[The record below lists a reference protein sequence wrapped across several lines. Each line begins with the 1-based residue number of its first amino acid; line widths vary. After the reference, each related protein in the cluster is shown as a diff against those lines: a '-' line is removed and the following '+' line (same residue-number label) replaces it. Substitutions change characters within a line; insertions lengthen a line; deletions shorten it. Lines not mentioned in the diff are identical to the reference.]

1 MTAPASL
8 AGETPPLDV
17 ARNGGRA
24 WVFGDNVDT
33 DVLAPGLYMKG
44 PVSELAKHCLEA
56 LDPRFAREAQ
66 PGDIVVGGGNFG
78 MGSSREQAAMALKA
92 LGIAAVVAK
101 SFARIFYRNAMNL
114 ALPVLVCPEAGA
126 IAAGDRLVLDAAEG
140 RLDDLTQG
148 RAFACE
154 PIPPHLLAMI
164 ADGGLLPH
172 LAKKLKAARA

>member
-1 MTAPASL
+1 MTQ
-8 AGETPPLDV
+8 AGK
-17 ARNGGRA
+17 A
-24 WVFGDNVDT
+24 WVFGNDIGT
-33 DVLAPGLYMKG
+33 DQLAPGLYMKR
-44 PVSELAKHCLEA
+44 PIDEMARHCLEDV
-56 LDPRFAREAQ
+56 DPRFAGEVER
-66 PGDIVVGGGNFG
+66 GDVVVAGRNFG